1 MQGLNMMNNQQQFV
15 NPYLSNPRTA
25 APNQIN
31 WVQGIEGA
39 KAFQLI
45 PNSNCM
51 MLDSENDGIFYI
63 KTSDNVGMCNL
74 RIFKFEEITEK
85 ANQKI
90 NPDEYV
96 KKTEL
101 EALLNSMLGGNVN
114 EQSIQSVKPDK
125 QVITK

>member
-1 MQGLNMMNNQQQFV
+1 MYTNQQQFQTPYT
-15 NPYLSNPRTA
+15 NPYMARTNPM
-25 APNQIN
+25 NGNSIN

-39 KAFQLI
+39 KAFQLM

-51 MLDSENDGIFYI
+51 MLDSERDGIFYI

-74 RIFKFEEITEK
+74 RIFKFQEVTEQQ
-85 ANQKI
+85 NQKL

-96 KKTEL
+96 KKSEL
-101 EALLNSMLGGNVN
+101 ESLLNTMLGGSAN
-114 EQSIQSVKPDK
+114 EQSVSATKPDK

>member
-1 MQGLNMMNNQQQFV
+1 MNRVGMNTG
-15 NPYLSNPRTA
+15 NS
-25 APNQIN
+25 IN

-39 KAFQLI
+39 KAFQLM

-51 MLDSENDGIFYI
+51 MLDSEQDGIFYI

-74 RIFKFEEITEK
+74 RIFKFEEVTEK
-85 ANQKI
+85 QNQKI

-96 KKTEL
+96 KKSEL
-101 EALLNSMLGGNVN
+101 EALINSMLGGSN
-114 EQSIQSVKPDK
+114 EQSIQSVKSDK